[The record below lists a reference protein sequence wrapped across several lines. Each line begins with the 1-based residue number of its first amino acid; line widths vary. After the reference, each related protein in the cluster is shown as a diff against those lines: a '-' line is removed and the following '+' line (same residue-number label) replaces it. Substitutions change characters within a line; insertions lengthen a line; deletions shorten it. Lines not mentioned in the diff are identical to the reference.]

1 MSRGV
6 NCSREPHQVGH
17 RDEGSSMILAL
28 VVMVVGTLMVLP
40 MMNYT
45 MSVLRA
51 NKSSSTKLARI
62 EVVEGGLR
70 ATFFDPL
77 KLYQACVES
86 GGNTAVQLAVPPGL
100 NIESECTTIGS
111 QQRVE
116 VPEDFRFALTTT
128 QVGSNAVIPAPYV
141 ATPEESP
148 LLNGTISPAWCTSM
162 VPVGGADKVPC
173 GKPYP
178 NNGNVDPLRWLADT
192 STEYVDEK
200 VFTPLLP
207 AVANAFAY
215 AGGYDMIEG
224 PCRVFFP
231 GRYVD
236 DVVITGSTPVYF
248 ASGVYYF
255 EKTVRISGDANVVVG
270 AGSAPGCVESDAVAV
285 ADAINVPF
293 DAYSNGV
300 GGTWVFG
307 QNGRLV
313 IDTATPSTGAGVN
326 LVFNRRLVANTDPE
340 AVMNEVSIMS
350 VNGVLAGT
358 ATVDLDIDLDGDLE
372 AKIDLHVPATQVLG
386 DPPVDAVNHLYKASN
401 LVSTFGPPVS
411 CAISAS
417 VPGCPIID
425 INLGTTAPVNVKI
438 PGYVSIPQGM
448 LSLVV
453 ADGANVNKRIAFG
466 GGILA
471 AQMAVSAVVPDFL
484 QLGLLNPVVQ
494 KTFKIVTRT
503 VSGSP
508 RLVATA
514 QVQVNETGGYA
525 INSWVVKSEYIAT

>member
-1 MSRGV
+1 
-6 NCSREPHQVGH
+6 VGH
-17 RDEGSSMILAL
+17 RDEGSSMIIAL
-28 VVMVVGTLMVLP
+28 VVMVVGALMVLP
-40 MMNYT
+40 VMGYT
-45 MSVLRA
+45 MSVLRT
-51 NKSSSTKLARI
+51 NKSSSAKLARV

-70 ATFFDPL
+70 ATLYDPL
-77 KLYQACVES
+77 KLYQACVDS
-86 GGNTAVQLAVPPGL
+86 GYSTAVQLAAPPDL
-100 NIESECTTIGS
+100 NIESECTTVGS
-111 QQRVE
+111 SLQD
-116 VPEDFRFALTTT
+116 VPSDQHYALTTT

-141 ATPEESP
+141 AAPEEVE
-148 LLNGTISPAWCTSM
+148 LDGTISPTWCTSM
-162 VPVGGADKVPC
+162 VPVGDAGKVPC

-178 NNGNVDPLRWLADT
+178 ANGDLDPLRWLGAT
-192 STEYVDEK
+192 SHESGGGAIFVPY
-200 VFTPLLP
+200 LP
-207 AVANAFAY
+207 PVANAFAY

-248 ASGVYYF
+248 ASGIYYF

-270 AGSAPGCVESDAVAV
+270 AGSTPGCVESDAVAV

-525 INSWVVKSEYIAT
+525 INSWVVKSEYVAT